1 MLDEAAEIR
10 DEQGSDGPKM
20 GWLWPAANREA
31 WLENETAADAVCS
44 KSNTRCGENG
54 ESPFKTGA

>member
-1 MLDEAAEIR
+1 V
-10 DEQGSDGPKM
+10 
-20 GWLWPAANREA
+20 
-31 WLENETAADAVCS
+31 LENETAADAVCS